1 MYVAKNIRKAVKEV
15 LEAITKIRGWPWIL
29 CGVLCGVLLLVI
41 SGLSSSGD
49 SSERAEDTET
59 KTLDLNAYIEESEH
73 RIKQIVEALG
83 GVQNAEVFVT
93 LDSGSE
99 YIYAQ
104 KTTSSSNESSEA
116 QKSQSGSRDYVLTDS
131 EGNKIPILVKE
142 VYPKIRGVAVVCS
155 GGDNAEIQKRII
167 DLLAASLG
175 LTSTKIFVGGR

>member
-1 MYVAKNIRKAVKEV
+1 M
-15 LEAITKIRGWPWIL
+15 LEAIKKICGWPWIL
-29 CGVLCGVLLLVI
+29 CGLLCGILLLVI
-41 SGLSSSGD
+41 SGLSTSGEN
-49 SSERAEDTET
+49 SEKEEKEEI

-73 RIKQIVEALG
+73 RIKQIVEALE

-104 KTTSSSNESSEA
+104 KTTSSDNASSET
-116 QKSQSGSRDYVLTDS
+116 QKSQSNSRDYVLTDS

-155 GGDNAEIQKRII
+155 GGDNAEIQKQII

-175 LTSTKIFVGGR
+175 LTSNKIFVGGR